1 MPGSR
6 SPVRKH
12 LPASA
17 WTLGLVSLLMD
28 FSSECIHSLLPMLL
42 VGPLGAGMSQVGLIE
57 GLAEATASFTKIGSG
72 WLSDRMPR
80 RRPLVLAGYG
90 LAALSKPVF
99 PLAGSALQVLIARC
113 LDRIGKGIRG
123 APRDALIADIT
134 PPELRGAAYG
144 LRQALDSVGACLGP
158 LAAILGL
165 MLWPGELR
173 RVLAWAAVPAVLAV
187 VLLLRV
193 REPARAGAPVR
204 AAARAGAAAAGAAG
218 TESGGDPVH
227 SPASPLD
234 AACWRVI
241 AIGGLF
247 ALARY
252 SEAFL
257 VLRAS
262 SLGVPLA
269 QVPLVMVVMNVVYA
283 GVAFPAGRWA
293 DRMPAT
299 RLLAAGLVLLALA
312 DLLLARTR
320 GLGLLWCA
328 AALWGLHMALTQG
341 LLSRLLANAA
351 PKAARGRAFGTFNLV
366 TGVAALLASAL
377 AGSLWAA
384 GGAPLAFYAGGALAL
399 ATLACLPLL
408 GR

>member
-1 MPGSR
+1 MPGM
-6 SPVRKH
+6 PNPARKH

-17 WTLGLVSLLMD
+17 WALGLVSLLMD

-42 VGPLGAGMSQVGLIE
+42 VGPLGAGMSLVGWIE
-57 GLAEATASFTKIGSG
+57 GIAEATASFTKIGSG
-72 WLSDRMPR
+72 WLSDRMSR
-80 RRPLVLAGYG
+80 RRPLVIAGYG

-99 PLAGSALQVLIARC
+99 PLAGSALQVLAARC
-113 LDRIGKGIRG
+113 LDRVGKGIRG

-134 PPELRGAAYG
+134 PPEQRGAAYG

-158 LAAILGL
+158 LAAMLGL

-173 RVLAWAAVPAVLAV
+173 RVLAWAVVPAVLAV
-187 VLLLRV
+187 ALLLRV
-193 REPARAGAPVR
+193 REPPRAVAPARAVPMGVAPAV
-204 AAARAGAAAAGAAG
+204 ALG
-218 TESGGDPVH
+218 
-227 SPASPLD
+227 

-241 AIGGLF
+241 AIGGLL

-257 VLRAS
+257 VLRANG
-262 SLGVPLA
+262 LGVPLA

-283 GVAFPAGRWA
+283 AAAFPAGRWA

-299 RLLAAGLVLLALA
+299 RLLAAGLLLLALA
-312 DLLLARTR
+312 DALLARTQ
-320 GLGLLWCA
+320 GLALLWCG

-351 PKAARGRAFGTFNLV
+351 PKEARGRAFGTFNLV

-384 GGAPLAFYAGGALAL
+384 GGAPLAFEAGCALAL

-408 GR
+408 RS

>member
-1 MPGSR
+1 MPGSPR
-6 SPVRKH
+6 PIRKH

-17 WTLGLVSLLMD
+17 WALGLVSLLMD

-42 VGPLGAGMSQVGLIE
+42 VGPLGAGMPLVGLIE
-57 GLAEATASFTKIGSG
+57 GIAEATASFTKIGSG

-80 RRPLVLAGYG
+80 RRPLVIAGYG
-90 LAALSKPVF
+90 LAALSKPMF
-99 PLAGSALQVLIARC
+99 PLAGSALQVLAARC

-158 LAAILGL
+158 LAAMLGL
-165 MLWPGELR
+165 MLWPGDLR

-187 VLLLRV
+187 ALLLRV
-193 REPARAGAPVR
+193 HEPLRARAPAAVREPPRP
-204 AAARAGAAAAGAAG
+204 GAAG
-218 TESGGDPVH
+218 DAPARLPPV
-227 SPASPLD
+227 ALGV
-234 AACWRVI
+234 ACWRVI
-241 AIGGLF
+241 AIGGLL

-257 VLRAS
+257 VLRANG
-262 SLGVPLA
+262 LGLPLA
-269 QVPLVMVVMNVVYA
+269 QVPLVLVVMNVVYA
-283 GVAFPAGRWA
+283 ATAFPAGRWA
-293 DRMPAT
+293 DRLPAT

-312 DLLLARTR
+312 DALLARAQ
-320 GLGLLWCA
+320 GLALLWCG

-341 LLSRLLANAA
+341 LLSRMLANAA
-351 PKAARGRAFGTFNLV
+351 PKEGRGRAFGTFNLV

-377 AGSLWAA
+377 AGWLWSVA
-384 GGAPLAFYAGGALAL
+384 GAPVAFGAGCVLAL
-399 ATLACLPLL
+399 ATLACLPLV
-408 GR
+408 RR

>member
-1 MPGSR
+1 MPGSPR
-6 SPVRKH
+6 PTRRH

-42 VGPLGAGMSQVGLIE
+42 VGPLGAGMSLVGWIE
-57 GLAEATASFTKIGSG
+57 GIAEATASFTKIGSG
-72 WLSDRMPR
+72 WLSDRLPR
-80 RRPLVLAGYG
+80 RRPLVIAGYG

-99 PLAGSALQVLIARC
+99 PLAGSALQVLAARC
-113 LDRIGKGIRG
+113 LDRVGKGIRG

-134 PPELRGAAYG
+134 PPELRGTAYG

-158 LAAILGL
+158 LAAMLGL
-165 MLWPGELR
+165 LLWPGGLR
-173 RVLAWAAVPAVLAV
+173 HVLAWAALPAVLAV
-187 VLLLRV
+187 LLLLRV
-193 REPARAGAPVR
+193 REPERAQV
-204 AAARAGAAAAGAAG
+204 AARAHAAPLSAAPAVALG
-218 TESGGDPVH
+218 T
-227 SPASPLD
+227 
-234 AACWRVI
+234 ACWRVI

-262 SLGVPLA
+262 GLGVPLA
-269 QVPLVMVVMNVVYA
+269 QVPLVLVVMSVVYA
-283 GVAFPAGRWA
+283 GVSYPAGRWA
-293 DRMPAT
+293 DRLPAT
-299 RLLAAGLVLLALA
+299 RLLAAGLLLLALA
-312 DLLLARTR
+312 DVLLARAQ
-320 GLGLLWCA
+320 GLALLWCG

-341 LLSRLLANAA
+341 LLARLLANAA
-351 PKAARGRAFGTFNLV
+351 PTAARGRAFGTFNLV

-384 GGAPLAFYAGGALAL
+384 GGAPLAFEAGCALAL

-408 GR
+408 RR